1 MQYCRRKDVVART
14 VAGENLLVP
23 VQGGSEK
30 VFTLNQVGSWLWDCI
45 ETPRTAED
53 LAEALVEHYRI
64 AREVADADVRIFL
77 DDMVRLGLVD

>member
-1 MQYCRRKDVVART
+1 MVARS

-30 VFTLNQVGSWLWDCI
+30 VFTLNKVGSWLWVAI
-45 ETPRTAED
+45 ESPRSAEE

-64 AREVADADVRIFL
+64 AREVADADVRVFL
-77 DDMVRLGLVD
+77 DDMVRLGLVDSGTGQEGV